1 MNRTLPALA
10 LTAAFACVPAQA
22 GPLEDRIELLS
33 KHVLELQDQ
42 VSLLRSMLNRDSTG
56 KVVVTATANRNDL
69 VGIDFSTSVGG
80 NASSSFGRS
89 LSLAIGQSRS
99 TEIGVDD
106 LLTVTGNSTSNVGG
120 SWNLNINGNAT
131 QRVTNS
137 LSVAAAREILL
148 QAGDQITL
156 KTGSASI
163 VMRKN
168 GEITITGAT
177 IRVLGSGDVVIK
189 GSKVLTN

>member
-10 LTAAFACVPAQA
+10 LTAVFACVPAQA

-33 KHVLELQDQ
+33 KQVLELQDQ

-56 KVVVTATANRNDL
+56 KVVVTSSANRHDL
-69 VGIDFSTSVGG
+69 VGTDFSTSVGG
-80 NASSSFGRS
+80 NA
-89 LSLAIGQSRS
+89 
-99 TEIGVDD
+99 
-106 LLTVTGNSTSNVGG
+106 
-120 SWNLNINGNAT
+120 T
-131 QRVTNS
+131 QRVSNS

-168 GEITITGAT
+168 GEITITGTT